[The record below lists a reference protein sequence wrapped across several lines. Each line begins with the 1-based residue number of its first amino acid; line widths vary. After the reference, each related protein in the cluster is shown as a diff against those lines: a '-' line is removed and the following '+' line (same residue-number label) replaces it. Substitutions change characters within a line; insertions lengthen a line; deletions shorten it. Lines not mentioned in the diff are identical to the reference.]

1 MTNHTVLRAGLQG
14 VVAAETRLTM
24 VDGEAGELLIAGY
37 PLDDIAPQ
45 ATYEE
50 TLYLLWHDR
59 LPNATE
65 LTAFRNTLVQH
76 RHLPEIAYTLLAQAT
91 EKRLPVMDALRT
103 VLGTLSLTVDT
114 EDAYKASQAVVAA
127 SPTIVAAYWRMLA
140 GDDPIAPD
148 DTLSHAANYLY
159 MLTGTI
165 PTDAHTRALDTY
177 LNTVIDHGLNAS
189 TFTARVIIST
199 QSDMISAIVG
209 AVGALKGPLHGGAP
223 GPALDMVF
231 EIGTPDNAEAYLRR
245 KLETGERLM
254 GFGHR
259 VYKVRDPRADVLNQA
274 TEQFFASGE
283 DADLYTLAKH
293 VEETAVRLLEEYK
306 PGRRLQ
312 TNVEYYTALVLHGIG
327 LESALFSPTFA
338 IARVGGWTAH
348 AREHI
353 ETGRLLRPLSQYI
366 GVADRAYTPLTERA

>member
-1 MTNHTVLRAGLQG
+1 MTNHTALRAGLQG

-65 LTAFRNTLVQH
+65 LTAFRNTLAQH

-114 EDAYKASQAVVAA
+114 EDIYKASQAVVAA

-274 TEQFFASGE
+274 AEQFFASGE

-348 AREHI
+348 ACEHI

-366 GVADRAYTPLTERA
+366 GVADRAYTPLTERV